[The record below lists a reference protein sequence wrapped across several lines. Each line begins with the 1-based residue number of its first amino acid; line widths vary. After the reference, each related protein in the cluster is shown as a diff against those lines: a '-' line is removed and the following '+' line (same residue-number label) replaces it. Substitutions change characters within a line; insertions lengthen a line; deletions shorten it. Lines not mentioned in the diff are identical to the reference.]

1 MKLFLPLFAVA
12 LMAISCN
19 SKKSEVT
26 AEVGDAI
33 ESAAT
38 APQVM
43 QGVTYNVNAAESQ
56 VMWTGRKVVGD
67 SHTGTLTVSEGR
79 LMMGGDKLVG
89 GEFTIDMNSLTN
101 TDIADAK
108 SKGNL
113 EGHLKNEDFF
123 EVSKFPTAEFK
134 LLQVQPVTGDATVTH
149 NLTGNL
155 TLKGVTKSITVPAN
169 IIITDAM
176 ISAVTPAFDIN
187 RTDWGVKYG
196 SGLTGAVGDKV
207 ISDQVALVISLKATR
222 G

>member
-1 MKLFLPLFAVA
+1 MKFFLPLFAVA
-12 LMAISCN
+12 LMAVSCN
-19 SKKSEVT
+19 NKKSDVT

-33 ESAAT
+33 ESAT
-38 APQVM
+38 SGPQVT

-56 VMWTGRKVVGD
+56 IMWTGRKVVGD

-79 LMMGGDKLVG
+79 LMMGGEKLIG

-101 TDIADAK
+101 TDIEDAK
-108 SKGNL
+108 SKGSL

-123 EVSKFPTAEFK
+123 EVSKFPTAKFE
-134 LLQVQPVTGDATVTH
+134 LVQVQPVTGNDAVTH

-155 TLKGVTKSITVPAN
+155 TMKGVTKSITIPAN
-169 IIITDAM
+169 VIVTDAT

-207 ISDQVALVISLKATR
+207 ISDQVALVINLKATR
-222 G
+222 A

>member
-19 SKKSEVT
+19 SKKSDAT

-33 ESAAT
+33 ENASG
-38 APQVM
+38 PQVT

-56 VMWTGRKVVGD
+56 VLWTGRKVVGD
-67 SHTGTLTVSEGR
+67 SHTGTLNISEGR
-79 LMMGGDKLVG
+79 LMIGGDKLVG

-101 TDIADAK
+101 TDIEDAK

-123 EVSKFPTAEFK
+123 EVSKYPTAEFK
-134 LLQVQPVTGDATVTH
+134 LLQVQPSTGTPDVTH

-155 TLKGVTKSITVPAN
+155 TMKGVTKSITIPAN
-169 IIITDAM
+169 VIVTDAM

-207 ISDQVALVISLKATR
+207 ISDQVALVINLKATR
-222 G
+222 A

>member
-19 SKKSEVT
+19 SNKSEAA

-33 ESAAT
+33 ESAAG
-38 APQVM
+38 PQVM
-43 QGVTYNVNAAESQ
+43 QGVTYNVNSAESQ

-67 SHTGTLTVSEGR
+67 SHTGTLNVSEGR
-79 LMMGGDKLVG
+79 LMMSGESLIG

-101 TDIADAK
+101 TDISDPK
-108 SKGNL
+108 SKGSL

-123 EVSKFPTAEFK
+123 EVSKFPTAKFE
-134 LLQVQPVTGDATVTH
+134 LLQVQKATGNPDVTH

-155 TLKGVTKSITVPAN
+155 TLKGVTKSISIPAN
-169 IIITDAM
+169 VIVTDAM
-176 ISAVTPAFDIN
+176 ISAVTPSFEIN

-207 ISDQVALVISLKATR
+207 ISDQVALVINLKATR
-222 G
+222 A

>member
-1 MKLFLPLFAVA
+1 MKLFLPLFAAA

-19 SKKSEVT
+19 SKKSDVA

-33 ESAAT
+33 ESAT
-38 APQVM
+38 
-43 QGVTYNVNAAESQ
+43 S
-56 VMWTGRKVVGD
+56 D
-67 SHTGTLTVSEGR
+67 GR
-79 LMMGGDKLVG
+79 LMVGGDKLIG

-101 TDIADAK
+101 TDIEDAGK
-108 SKGNL
+108 RGNL

-123 EVSKFPTAEFK
+123 EVSKFPTSKFE
-134 LLQVQPVTGDATVTH
+134 LIQVQPVTGNDAVTH

-155 TLKGVTKSITVPAN
+155 TLKGITKSITIPAN
-169 IIITDAM
+169 VIVTDAM

-207 ISDQVALVISLKATR
+207 ISDQVALVINLKATR
-222 G
+222 A

>member
-1 MKLFLPLFAVA
+1 MKVFLPLFAVA

-19 SKKSEVT
+19 NKKSEVT

-33 ESAAT
+33 ET
-38 APQVM
+38 PTGPQVM
-43 QGVTYNVNAAESQ
+43 QGVTYNVNTAESQ
-56 VMWTGRKVVGD
+56 VMWTGRKVIGD
-67 SHTGTLTVSEGR
+67 SHTGTLSISEGR

-101 TDIADAK
+101 TDIADPK
-108 SKGNL
+108 SKGDL

-123 EVSKFPTAEFK
+123 EVSKYPTAEFT
-134 LLQVQPVTGDATVTH
+134 LLQVQPATGDANITH

-155 TLKGVTKSITVPAN
+155 TMKGVTKSITIPAN
-169 IIITDAM
+169 VIVTDAM

-207 ISDQVALVISLKATR
+207 ISDQVALVINLKATR
-222 G
+222 A